1 MQGNITIN
9 TAQRNN
15 QIMGWFLLIWT
26 VLNIIQAGTLEL
38 QGDEAYYWMYSR
50 YLDWGY
56 FDHPPMVAV
65 FIRIGDWL
73 MHNELGLRLLTV
85 LASTFSVWLLWLT
98 VKKYTTDALGFAL
111 VVSSIF
117 IFHIY
122 GFTTTPDAPLFLFT
136 ALFYYFY
143 QRYLK
148 EDKIRLALI
157 LAVIVAGMFYS
168 KYNAV
173 LVIGFTVLSNIK
185 LLTRGSF
192 WFIAVLAAL
201 LYLPHILWQVNHG
214 YPSVN
219 YHLFE
224 RSGARYSFLNSL
236 SYFPDQLLM
245 AGPLVGWF
253 FFYKA
258 FRVKVKDPFI
268 RCLLM
273 NCIGT
278 LAFFFISSVK
288 DEVQPQWTYVL
299 FAPLVMLTLI
309 AFKQTGGRPKWLL
322 PLASVNIGIIV
333 AVRVI
338 IILGL
343 GFAKTYGH
351 LKSYY
356 GFKDWARA
364 VKQKA
369 GNSYV
374 VMIEGF
380 QNPSKY
386 NYYTNSLKCFAYD
399 TRYYRRTQFDIWP
412 MEDSL
417 QHKKIYYLTY
427 YKIPGLSADSIKLP
441 AGNWYGAWINDAR
454 SYQKVNIETPV
465 ATITSARGQTL
476 GLSLSISNPYSFP
489 ISFSDSGYTH
499 KVFLEACFFKGNDLI
514 SAQQMDKSFNQI
526 SLKPGES
533 KHFTFHLTAPETRGT
548 YELLFSLRTDPF
560 PGGKNSRI
568 ITFTVK

>member
-1 MQGNITIN
+1 MPQLAPYNST
-9 TAQRNN
+9 RNN
-15 QIMGWFLLIWT
+15 RIIFWFLLAWT
-26 VLNIIQAGTLEL
+26 VLNLIQASTLEL

-56 FDHPPMVAV
+56 FDHPPRVAL
-65 FIRIGDWL
+65 FIRLGDSV

-85 LASTFSVWLLWLT
+85 LSSTLSIYLLWLT
-98 VKKYTTDALGFAL
+98 LKKYAVDALGFVL
-111 VVSSIF
+111 VVSGIF

-122 GFTTTPDAPLFLFT
+122 GFTTTPDASLFLFT
-136 ALFYYFY
+136 TLFYYLY
-143 QRYLK
+143 QRYL
-148 EDKIRLALI
+148 ERDGIWLALA
-157 LAVIVAGMFYS
+157 LALVVAALFYS

-173 LVIGFTVLSNIK
+173 LVVGFTLLANLR
-185 LLTRGSF
+185 LLTRWSF
-192 WFIAVLAAL
+192 WLIVGIAL
-201 LYLPHILWQVNHG
+201 LLFVPHLLWQAQHG
-214 YPSVN
+214 FPSVN

-224 RSGARYSFLNSL
+224 RSGSSYSFINSL

-245 AGPLVGWF
+245 AGPLIGWF
-253 FFYKA
+253 LFYKA
-258 FRVKVKDPFI
+258 FTTRVKDPFV
-268 RCLLM
+268 RCLLV

-278 LAFFFISSVK
+278 LIFFFISSTK
-288 DEVQPQWTYVL
+288 DEVQPQWTFVA
-299 FAPLVMLTLI
+299 FAPLVMLI
-309 AFKQTGGRPKWLL
+309 PIGFKQAGGWPRWFL
-322 PLASVNIGIIV
+322 PLAAVNTGIIL

-356 GFKDWARA
+356 GFKDWANA
-364 VKQKA
+364 VHQKA
-369 GNSYV
+369 GDAYV

-417 QHKKIYYLTY
+417 QHKKVYFLSYYPIKGITT
-427 YKIPGLSADSIKLP
+427 DSLDLP
-441 AGNWYGAWINDAR
+441 AGKWYGGWVNDAR
-454 SYQKVNIETPV
+454 TYQKVTIDTQLQTVNATP
-465 ATITSARGQTL
+465 GQKIDFD
-476 GLSLSISNPYSFP
+476 LSVDDPYAFP

-499 KVFLEACFFKGNDLI
+499 LVVLEACFFKGTDII
-514 SAQQMDKSFNQI
+514 STQKAPESFNLVKI
-526 SLKPGES
+526 KPGE
-533 KHFTFHLTAPETRGT
+533 KANYHFTVAAPLTKGT

-568 ITFTVK
+568 IGFTVK